1 MPRRVFTATVV
12 GIEAFPVEV
21 EVDLAFGLPGTTIVG
36 LPDSAVRE
44 SRERIRAALRN
55 SGYDYPD
62 RKITINLAPADVRK
76 EGAGFDLPMAVGLLA
91 ATGSLPET
99 AVEGR
104 IFLGELALDGRLK
117 PVRGVLPVALL
128 ARRKGFSELVVPR
141 ENGPEAALVPGV
153 RVLAFAH
160 LSELVEFFHGRFEP
174 EPVTPPSFS
183 SGSLAEVDLADII
196 GQEAARRALEVAAA
210 GGHNLLMIGPPG
222 AGKTMLA
229 RRLPTILPEMS
240 FEEALE
246 TTRIY
251 SVAGL
256 LSPERPFITVRPFRS
271 PHHTISEVGLIGGGT
286 QPRPGEIS
294 LAHNGV
300 LFLDELPEFNRR
312 ALEALR
318 EPLEEGRVTITRA
331 TGSLTFPARFML
343 VCAMN
348 PCRCG
353 YYGDTRRACRCSP
366 QEIRRYR
373 SRLSGP
379 LLDRLDIHLE
389 VPAVDWR
396 ELSADRRG
404 EPSEVVRERVLQ
416 ARLRQERRYGIPG
429 KLNAHLSARE
439 VQEWCRPDEAGRRL
453 LEKACERLG
462 LSARAY
468 HRVLKLARTIADLE
482 GSEVIKASHLSEAIQ
497 YRTLDRPLYGY

>member
-1 MPRRVFTATVV
+1 MPQRVFTATVV

-36 LPDSAVRE
+36 LPDSAVKE

-62 RKITINLAPADVRK
+62 RKVTINLAPADIRK

-91 ATGSLPET
+91 AIGVLPEG
-99 AVEGR
+99 APSGHL
-104 IFLGELALDGRLK
+104 FLGELALDGRLK
-117 PVRGVLPVALL
+117 ATRGVLPVALM
-128 ARRKGFSELVVPR
+128 ARERGFDALVVPQ
-141 ENGPEAALVPGV
+141 ENGSEAALVPEL
-153 RVLAFAH
+153 RVLAFEH
-160 LSELVEFFHGRFEP
+160 LSQVVEYFHGRFEP
-174 EPVTPPSFS
+174 EAPALPPRS
-183 SGSLAEVDLADII
+183 APAYHEDLADIV
-196 GQEAARRALEVAAA
+196 GQEQARRALEVAAA
-210 GGHNLLMIGPPG
+210 GGHNLLLIGPPG

-256 LSPERPFITVRPFRS
+256 LSPERPLVTSRPFRS
-271 PHHTISEVGLIGGGT
+271 PHHTISDVGLIGGGT

-312 ALEALR
+312 VLEALR

-331 TGSLTFPARFML
+331 TGSVTFPARFML
-343 VCAMN
+343 ICAMN

-353 YYGDTRRACRCSP
+353 YYGDPRRACQCSL

-389 VPAVDWR
+389 VPAVDYR
-396 ELSADRRG
+396 ELSSDRRG
-404 EPSEVVRERVLQ
+404 EPSESVRERVIL
-416 ARLRQERRYGIPG
+416 ARRVQEKRYGRPG
-429 KLNAHLSARE
+429 KLNAHLTARE
-439 VQEWCRPDEAGRRL
+439 VKEWCVPDEAGRRL
-453 LEKACERLG
+453 LEAACERLG

-468 HRVLKLARTIADLE
+468 HRILKLARTIADIE
-482 GSEVIKASHLSEAIQ
+482 GSENISAAHLSEAIQ
-497 YRTLDRPLYGY
+497 YRSLDRPFYGY

>member
-1 MPRRVFTATVV
+1 MPQRVFTATVV
-12 GIEAFPVEV
+12 GLEAFAVEV

-36 LPDSAVRE
+36 LPDNAVRE

-62 RKITINLAPADVRK
+62 RRVTINLAPADIRK
-76 EGAGFDLPMAVGLLA
+76 EGAGFDLPMAIGLLA
-91 ATGSLPET
+91 ATGVLPEE
-99 AVEGR
+99 VLPGHL
-104 IFLGELALDGRLK
+104 FLGELALDGRLK
-117 PVRGVLPVALL
+117 ATRGVLPVALM
-128 ARRKGFSELVVPR
+128 AREQGFAALVVPR
-141 ENGPEAALVPGV
+141 ENGPEAALVPGLK
-153 RVLAFAH
+153 VLPFGH
-160 LSELVEFFHGRFEP
+160 LSEVVEYFHGRLTP
-174 EPVTPPSFS
+174 ERPSSPSPSPPSY
-183 SGSLAEVDLADII
+183 EEDLADIV
-196 GQEAARRALEVAAA
+196 GQEQARRALEVAAA
-210 GGHNLLMIGPPG
+210 GGHNLLLIGPPG

-229 RRLPTILPEMS
+229 KRLPTILPEMS

-256 LSPERPFITVRPFRS
+256 LSPERPLVTARPFRS
-271 PHHTISEVGLIGGGT
+271 PHHTISDVGLIGGGT

-312 ALEALR
+312 VLEALR

-331 TGSLTFPARFML
+331 TGSVTFPARFML
-343 VCAMN
+343 ICAMN

-353 YYGDTRRACRCSP
+353 YYGDPRRACQCSP

-389 VPAVDWR
+389 VPAVDYR

-404 EPSEVVRERVLQ
+404 EPSERVRERV
-416 ARLRQERRYGIPG
+416 ARARRRQEERYGQPG
-429 KLNAHLSARE
+429 KLNAHLGARE
-439 VQEWCRPDEAGRRL
+439 IKKWCLPDEAGRRL
-453 LEKACERLG
+453 LERACERLG

-468 HRVLKLARTIADLE
+468 HRILKLARTIADLE
-482 GSEVIKASHLSEAIQ
+482 GSETISAVHLSEAIQ
-497 YRTLDRPLYGY
+497 YRSLDRPLYGY